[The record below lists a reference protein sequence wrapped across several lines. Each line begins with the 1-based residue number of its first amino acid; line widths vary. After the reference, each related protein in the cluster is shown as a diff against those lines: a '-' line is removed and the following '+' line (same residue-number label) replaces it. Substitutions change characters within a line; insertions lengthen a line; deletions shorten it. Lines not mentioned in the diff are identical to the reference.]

1 MKITIKD
8 IDEKSE
14 GAYNNLHHFKIAD
27 LIYHEGPL
35 LSLMCDNDGNTF
47 LYKWLGCNDIKNSW
61 LVLQVTSQELI
72 NFFNK
77 QKSLRDLCLENA
89 EAIVIEINDEL
100 EIDLSAI
107 TVYIK
112 IPSHYLPKESSFYD
126 ENIYTESAECI
137 RNTWTYN
144 LVKTSDE
151 KIDWIGYVKSISQD
165 TEVECVAEAI

>member
-1 MKITIKD
+1 MITTTEDTNKKTIRV
-8 IDEKSE
+8 
-14 GAYNNLHHFKIAD
+14 YNNLQHYKIAD

-47 LYKWLGCNDIKNSW
+47 LYKWVGCNDIFNSW
-61 LVLQVTSQELI
+61 LVLQVTSQAFI

-77 QKSLRDLCLENA
+77 QISLRNLCLEST
-89 EAIVIEINDEL
+89 EAIFIDINDEL

-107 TVYIK
+107 TVYKK
-112 IPSHYLPKESSFYD
+112 IPSLYLPKASSFYD

-144 LVKTSDE
+144 LIKARDK
-151 KIDWIGYVKSISQD
+151 KIDMIGYVKGISPD
-165 TEVECVAEAI
+165 TEIFYVMEAE